1 MKSPAIFHI
10 SEETLPLESRS
21 DEALI
26 TMFQGGDR
34 SAYRV
39 LVDRHKDRVRNVVFS
54 IFRDPE
60 IVDDMAQEV
69 FIKAYEALPNFRFE
83 SSFYTW
89 LYRITVNK
97 ARDEMRK
104 RKVKR
109 FFSLD
114 LMTEQREHHPALQTP
129 APTDMGVA
137 DMVSAAL
144 DKLPEKFRLPVILK
158 DIEGLSYEEIAE
170 ALDCEVG
177 TVKSR
182 LSRARAML
190 RGILTPLLEAE

>member
-1 MKSPAIFHI
+1 
-10 SEETLPLESRS
+10 
-21 DEALI
+21 
-26 TMFQGGDR
+26 MFQGGDR

>member
-1 MKSPAIFHI
+1 MNSPAIFQI
-10 SEETLPLESRS
+10 SEEALPLESRT

-34 SAYRV
+34 SIYRV
-39 LVDRHKDRVRNVVFS
+39 LVDRHKDRVRNVVYS
-54 IFRDPE
+54 IFRDQD

-114 LMTEQREHHPALQTP
+114 LMTEQRENHPALQTP
-129 APTDMGVA
+129 APHDMGVA
-137 DMVSAAL
+137 DMVTAAL
-144 DKLPEKFRLPVILK
+144 DRLPEKFRMPVILK
-158 DIEGLSYEEIAE
+158 DIEGLSYDEIAE

-190 RGILTPLLEAE
+190 RAILKPMMEAE

>member
-1 MKSPAIFHI
+1 MNSPAIFQI
-10 SEETLPLESRS
+10 TEETIPLHAKS

-34 SAYRV
+34 STYRV
-39 LVDRHKDRVRNVVFS
+39 LVERHRDRVRNVVFS
-54 IFRDPE
+54 IFRDVNM
-60 IVDDMAQEV
+60 VDDMAQEV

-114 LMTEQREHHPALQTP
+114 LMTEQKEHHPELQTP

-137 DMVSAAL
+137 DMVAQAL

-158 DIEGLSYEEIAE
+158 DIEGLSYDEIAE
-170 ALDCEVG
+170 AFECEVG

-190 RGILTPLLEAE
+190 RGILTPMMEAE

>member
-1 MKSPAIFHI
+1 MNSTAIFQI
-10 SEETLPLESRS
+10 SEDSIPLESKS

-34 SAYRV
+34 STYRV
-39 LVDRHKDRVRNVVFS
+39 LVDRHRERVRNVVFS
-54 IFRDPE
+54 IFRDADM
-60 IVDDMAQEV
+60 VDDMAQEV

-114 LMTEQREHHPALQTP
+114 LMTEQKEHHPALQTP

-137 DMVSAAL
+137 DMVSQAL
-144 DKLPEKFRLPVILK
+144 DRLPEKFKLPVILK

-170 ALDCEVG
+170 SLDCEVG

-190 RGILTPLLEAE
+190 RVILTPMLEAE

>member
-1 MKSPAIFHI
+1 MNSPAIFQI
-10 SEETLPLESRS
+10 SEEALPLESRT

-34 SAYRV
+34 SIYRV
-39 LVDRHKDRVRNVVFS
+39 LVDRHKDRVRNVVYS
-54 IFRDPE
+54 IFRDQD

-114 LMTEQREHHPALQTP
+114 LMTEQRENHPALQTP
-129 APTDMGVA
+129 APHDMGVA
-137 DMVSAAL
+137 DMVTAAL
-144 DKLPEKFRLPVILK
+144 DRLPEKFRMPVILK

-190 RGILTPLLEAE
+190 RAILKPMMEAE

>member
-1 MKSPAIFHI
+1 MNSTAIFQI
-10 SEETLPLESRS
+10 SEKSIPLESKT

-26 TMFQGGDR
+26 AMFQGGDR
-34 SAYRV
+34 STYRV
-39 LVDRHKDRVRNVVFS
+39 LVDRHRERVRNVVFS
-54 IFRDPE
+54 IFRDTD

-109 FFSLD
+109 YFSLD
-114 LMTEQREHHPALQTP
+114 LMTEQKEHHPALQTP
-129 APTDMGVA
+129 APTEMGVA
-137 DMVSAAL
+137 DMVAQAL

-158 DIEGLSYEEIAE
+158 DIEGLSYEEIAV
-170 ALDCEVG
+170 ALECEVG

-190 RGILTPLLEAE
+190 RGILTPMMEAE

>member
-1 MKSPAIFHI
+1 MSVSAIFQI
-10 SEETLPLESRS
+10 SEETIPLEVKS

-26 TMFQGGDR
+26 TMFQQGDR
-34 SAYRV
+34 GTYRV
-39 LVDRHKDRVRNVVFS
+39 LVERHRERVRKVIYS
-54 IFRDPE
+54 IFRDADV
-60 IVDDMAQEV
+60 VDDMAQEV
-69 FIKAYEALPNFRFE
+69 FIKAYEALANFRFE
-83 SSFYTW
+83 CSFYTW

-114 LMTEQREHHPALQTP
+114 LMTEKKEHHPALEIP
-129 APTDMGVA
+129 APTEMGVA
-137 DMVSAAL
+137 EMIAAAL
-144 DKLPEKFRLPVILK
+144 DRIPEKFRLPVILK
-158 DIEGLSYEEIAE
+158 DIEGLSYDEIAD
-170 ALDCEVG
+170 ALQCEVG

-190 RGILTPLLEAE
+190 RTILKPMMETE

>member
-1 MKSPAIFHI
+1 MNSPAIFQI
-10 SEETLPLESRS
+10 TEETIPLHAKS

-26 TMFQGGDR
+26 TMFQGVER
-34 SAYRV
+34 STYRV
-39 LVDRHKDRVRNVVFS
+39 LVERHRDRVRNVVFS
-54 IFRDPE
+54 IFRDVNM
-60 IVDDMAQEV
+60 VDDMAQEV

-114 LMTEQREHHPALQTP
+114 LMTEQKEHHPELQTP

-137 DMVSAAL
+137 DMVAQAL

-158 DIEGLSYEEIAE
+158 DIEGLSYDEIAE

-190 RGILTPLLEAE
+190 RGILTPMMEAE

>member
-1 MKSPAIFHI
+1 MNSPAIFQI

-34 SAYRV
+34 SIYRV
-39 LVDRHKDRVRNVVFS
+39 LVDRHKDRVRNVVYS
-54 IFRDPE
+54 IFRDPDM
-60 IVDDMAQEV
+60 VDDMAQEV

-114 LMTEQREHHPALQTP
+114 LMTEQKEHHPALQTP

-137 DMVSAAL
+137 DMVTTAL
-144 DKLPEKFRLPVILK
+144 DRLPEKFRLPVILK

-170 ALDCEVG
+170 TLDCEVG

-190 RGILTPLLEAE
+190 RSILTPLMEAE

>member
-1 MKSPAIFHI
+1 MNSTAIFKI
-10 SEETLPLESRS
+10 TEETIPLEAKS

-26 TMFQGGDR
+26 TMFQAGDR
-34 SAYRV
+34 STYRV
-39 LVDRHKDRVRNVVFS
+39 LVDRHKERVRNVVFA
-54 IFRDPE
+54 IFRDTD

-89 LYRITVNK
+89 IYRITVNK

-114 LMTEQREHHPALQTP
+114 LMTEQREHHPSLQTP

-137 DMVSAAL
+137 DMVNQAL

-158 DIEGLSYEEIAE
+158 DIEGLSYDEIAE
-170 ALDCEVG
+170 ALECEVG

-190 RGILTPLLEAE
+190 RGILTPMMEAE

>member
-1 MKSPAIFHI
+1 MNSPAIFQI
-10 SEETLPLESRS
+10 SEETIPLEAKS

-34 SAYRV
+34 STYRV
-39 LVDRHKDRVRNVVFS
+39 LVDRHRERVRNVVFA
-54 IFRDPE
+54 IFRDTD

-114 LMTEQREHHPALQTP
+114 LMTEQKEHHPELQTP

-137 DMVSAAL
+137 DMVAQAL

-158 DIEGLSYEEIAE
+158 DIEGLSYDEIAE
-170 ALDCEVG
+170 ALECEVG

-190 RGILTPLLEAE
+190 RTILAPMMEAE

>member
-1 MKSPAIFHI
+1 MNSPVIFQI
-10 SEETLPLESRS
+10 SEETIPLEAKS

-34 SAYRV
+34 STYRV
-39 LVDRHKDRVRNVVFS
+39 LVDRHRERVRNVVFA
-54 IFRDPE
+54 IFRDADL
-60 IVDDMAQEV
+60 VDDMAQEV

-114 LMTEQREHHPALQTP
+114 LMTEQKEHHPALQTP

-137 DMVSAAL
+137 DMVTQAL
-144 DKLPEKFRLPVILK
+144 DRLPEKFRLPVILK
-158 DIEGLSYEEIAE
+158 DIEGLSYDEIAE
-170 ALDCEVG
+170 TLDCEVG

-182 LSRARAML
+182 LSRARSML
-190 RGILTPLLEAE
+190 RTILTPMMEAE

>member
-1 MKSPAIFHI
+1 MNSPAIFQI

-34 SAYRV
+34 SIYRV
-39 LVDRHKDRVRNVVFS
+39 LVDRHKDRVRNVVYS
-54 IFRDPE
+54 IFRDPDM
-60 IVDDMAQEV
+60 VDDMAQEV

-114 LMTEQREHHPALQTP
+114 LMTEQKEHHPALQTQ

-137 DMVSAAL
+137 DMVTTAL
-144 DKLPEKFRLPVILK
+144 DRLPEKFRLPVILK

-170 ALDCEVG
+170 TLDCEVG

-190 RGILTPLLEAE
+190 RSILTPLMEAE

>member
-1 MKSPAIFHI
+1 MNSTAIFQI
-10 SEETLPLESRS
+10 SEETIPLEAKS

-34 SAYRV
+34 STYRV
-39 LVDRHKDRVRNVVFS
+39 LVDRHRERVRNVVFS
-54 IFRDPE
+54 IFRDVDM
-60 IVDDMAQEV
+60 VDDMAQEV

-114 LMTEQREHHPALQTP
+114 LMTEQKEHHPALQTP

-137 DMVSAAL
+137 DMVAQAL
-144 DKLPEKFRLPVILK
+144 DRLPEKFRLPVILK
-158 DIEGLSYEEIAE
+158 DIEGLSYDEIAE
-170 ALDCEVG
+170 ALECEVG

-190 RGILTPLLEAE
+190 RTILTPMMEAE

>member
-1 MKSPAIFHI
+1 MTSPAIFQI
-10 SEETLPLESRS
+10 SEDLLPLESKS

-26 TMFQGGDR
+26 TMFQAGDR
-34 SAYRV
+34 STYRV
-39 LVDRHKDRVRNVVFS
+39 LVDRHRERVRNVVFS
-54 IFRDPE
+54 IFRDVDM
-60 IVDDMAQEV
+60 VDDMAQEV

-114 LMTEQREHHPALQTP
+114 LMTEQKEHHPALQTP

-137 DMVSAAL
+137 DMVAHAL

-158 DIEGLSYEEIAE
+158 DIEGLSYDEIAE
-170 ALDCEVG
+170 ALECEVG

-190 RGILTPLLEAE
+190 RGILTPMMEAE